1 MEKRIEFE
9 PDLELDPS
17 QMEDL
22 EVQCVEAVTKQIGKE
37 YEAVNWWAKFKV
49 IVVAKRK

>member
-9 PDLELDPS
+9 QDLELDPS

-22 EVQCVEAVTKQIGKE
+22 EEQCVEAVTKQLGKD
-37 YEAVNWWAKFKV
+37 YEVFNWWAANKV

>member
-9 PDLELDPS
+9 PDLVLDSS

-22 EVQCVEAVTKQIGKE
+22 EEECVEEVTKQLGKE
-37 YEAVNWWAKFKV
+37 YKTINWWAKFKV